1 MKLGNRVV
9 ALSSAAALSLAGLGL
24 ATLGPGGVAGAATA
38 PAPKISW
45 STCSQSSLSATGA
58 ECGFLSVPLDWDK
71 PTGQKIELAVSR
83 MKATVPAT
91 ARQGVMLVNPG
102 GPGGSG
108 LGLSTLRDV
117 IKNDAGKSYDWIGFD
132 PRGVGASKPAISC
145 DPTITK
151 GPRPDYVPDTHT
163 AKLSKTETVWLE
175 RSKKYAATCGKKYPD
190 LLAHM
195 KTTDTVRDMDYLRQ
209 ALGEKQINYYGFSYG
224 TYLGEV
230 YATMFPTHVDHM
242 VLDGNVDPRG
252 VWYTSQLAQDRA
264 FQGVADHF
272 FGWVAKHH
280 DTYNVGTTTAAVQ
293 ANYNKVLKALEA
305 KPKGT
310 IGADE
315 WTDAFVHGMYAEFLW
330 PDTADALASYIND
343 KGDIGAARV
352 AYNNSLDADDN
363 GFAVYNAVNCTDA
376 AWPGS
381 YEKTWR
387 PDAFS
392 TAAKAPF
399 MTWSNVWYN
408 TSCLYWPAKPG
419 IPVTVDGTVL
429 AKEKSSPGVLLVNA
443 TLDGATPY
451 TDALHVRA
459 LFPSA
464 RLIAE
469 QGATSHANSL
479 GGNPCIEDRIADY
492 LANGALPARKAGD
505 GPDVKCNRIPMPQP
519 GFTKYGAS
527 ANPDPLGN
535 TPPDPNRKDK
545 PAPPATDR
553 NVVDSIVGLLPSRR

>member
-1 MKLGNRVV
+1 MARRVTALGTG
-9 ALSSAAALSLAGLGL
+9 AALILVGLGL
-24 ATLGPGGVAGAATA
+24 ATLGPGGVAGAATT
-38 PAPKISW
+38 PVPKITW
-45 STCSQSSLSATGA
+45 GACSSSSLAGSGA
-58 ECGFLSVPLDWDK
+58 ECGFLSVPLDWDH
-71 PTGQKIELAVSR
+71 PTGKKIELAVSR
-83 MKATVPAT
+83 LKATAPK
-91 ARQGVMLVNPG
+91 RQGIMLVNPG

-108 LGLSTLRDV
+108 LGLSGLRDV
-117 IKNDAGKSYDWIGFD
+117 IKNDAGKGYDWIGFD

-151 GPRPDYVPDTHT
+151 GPRPDYIPDAHT
-163 AKLSKTETVWLE
+163 TKLSPEETTWLA
-175 RSKKYAATCGKKYPD
+175 RSKKYAAECGKKYPD
-190 LLAHM
+190 LLQHM

-209 ALGEKQINYYGFSYG
+209 SLGEKQINYYGFSYG

-230 YATMFPTHVDHM
+230 YATMFPSHVDHM

-252 VWYTSQLAQDRA
+252 VWYTSQLAQDTA
-264 FQGVADHF
+264 FEGVAQEF
-272 FGWVAKHH
+272 FKWVAKNNK
-280 DTYNVGTTTAAVQ
+280 TYNVGATPAAVR
-293 ANYNKVLKALEA
+293 AAYNKVLKQLEA

-330 PDTADALASYIND
+330 PDTADALASYINN
-343 KGDIGAARV
+343 GDVGAARV

-363 GFAVYNAVNCTDA
+363 GFAVYNATNCTDTP
-376 AWPGS
+376 WPAS

-387 PDAFS
+387 PDAFK

-419 IPVTVDGTVL
+419 TPVTVDGTAL
-429 AKEKSSPGVLLVNA
+429 SKEKSSAGVLLINA

-451 TDALHVRA
+451 SDAIHVRS
-459 LFPSA
+459 LFPNS

-469 QGATSHANSL
+469 VGATSHANSL
-479 GGNPCIEDRIADY
+479 GGNPCIEDKIAAY
-492 LANGALPARKAGD
+492 LSNGTLPKRVSGD
-505 GPDVKCNRIPMPQP
+505 GPDVKCKRIPLPQP
-519 GFTKYGAS
+519 GFTKYGAALDS
-527 ANPDPLGN
+527 PIGN
-535 TPPDPNRKDK
+535 SPPDPNRKSK

-553 NVVDSIVGLLPSRR
+553 SLVDSIVGLLPSRR